1 MRYAS
6 QEAMSRMG
14 SNVGEVTRL
23 LAEMQTS
30 IIAAGMRSFRGDV
43 DRFAIFSLIVRE
55 TLQRNALAKA
65 ISTHS
70 LAISLSRSFETVRRH
85 VIAMTDAGLCV
96 RGRSGVM
103 VRADVLERPDV
114 AALMRL
120 SHDSFVRMADGLV
133 RLGELPAVTG
143 TARAYDNHVGI
154 AAAIDVMLA
163 TVDSN
168 RAIHHDWLDLVLFST
183 ILHAN
188 MQRWAQTSDAGGLS
202 PRHAVRA
209 GVIARVLSLP
219 DTTVRRRLTRLTS
232 TGGPVLRLQQGF
244 LVSERWLESDDA
256 RATSQRTYTH
266 IRLVVTNAAAH
277 GFPIADPRSAYLDG
291 PPAADTFA

>member
-1 MRYAS
+1 MRYAG

-14 SNVGEVTRL
+14 SAVNEVTRL

-55 TLQRNALAKA
+55 TLQRDALAKA

-120 SHDSFVRMADGLV
+120 SHDSFVRLTDGLV
-133 RLGELPAVTG
+133 RLGGLPVVTG
-143 TARAYDNHVGI
+143 PMRVYDSHVGI

-188 MQRWAQTSDAGGLS
+188 MQRRAQTLESGDLS
-202 PRHAVRA
+202 PTHAVRA
-209 GVIARVLSLP
+209 GVIARALSLP

-232 TGGPVLRLQQGF
+232 PGGPVLRLRQGF
-244 LVSERWLESDDA
+244 LVSERWLESEDA
-256 RATSQRTYTH
+256 RETSRRTYTH
-266 IRLVVTNAAAH
+266 IRLVVTNAAAQ
-277 GFPIADPRSAYLDG
+277 GFPVNNPTSAYLEG
-291 PPAADTFA
+291 PPPADTFA